1 MHKKERD
8 EEKED
13 ILEVIFRVLPSIA
26 DVLQHHTFISQGK
39 QYTINTIQQ
48 QHLWSRR

>member
-1 MHKKERD
+1 MNSEKWCLREKMHKKERD

-13 ILEVIFRVLPSIA
+13 ILEVTFRVLPSIA

-39 QYTINTIQQ
+39 
-48 QHLWSRR
+48 